1 MHCMSPHVEFIYI
14 TVVSLDFFVASG
26 TLKILLVLQQLS
38 DLILELCWHIKVN
51 SARVNV
57 DA

>member
-1 MHCMSPHVEFIYI
+1 MSPHVEFIYI